1 MKGEKM
7 FGEMLE
13 LIASIDNIEC
23 TTIVDS
29 FFTSFL
35 LLKFSSLFISLSD
48 LDGGTYQVEEQDDA
62 FSYCKVGG

>member
-1 MKGEKM
+1 M

-29 FFTSFL
+29 FFTCFL
-35 LLKFSSLFISLSD
+35 LLKFSTLFISLS
-48 LDGGTYQVEEQDDA
+48 E
-62 FSYCKVGG
+62 S